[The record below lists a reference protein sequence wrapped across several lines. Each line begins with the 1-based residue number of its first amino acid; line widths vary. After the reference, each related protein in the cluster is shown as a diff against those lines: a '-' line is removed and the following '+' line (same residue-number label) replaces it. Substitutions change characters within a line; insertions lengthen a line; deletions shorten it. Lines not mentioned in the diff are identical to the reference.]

1 MNEFNNKKIQT
12 HLWADRVSR
21 KNALLNLHK
30 TNSVTIDMTDAVLVN
45 EQDFDN
51 IAKLIKTCK
60 SSGLSLRLI
69 NVSAAIQLALSLT
82 GALDLFKKIQCDE
95 FELIQRTAEKSSAS
109 TQTGSLISVLTI
121 VGLCLVVVSLA
132 GCVPRS
138 NLFKH
143 GRHSGVDRGST
154 EPLQSFG
161 RYSMRCTAEL
171 NQPSANITPVS
182 AAIAAFENAEPL
194 FGSGD
199 VVRIDITEGTEF
211 AGTYAIN
218 LDGTLILPYAGK
230 IRAKGRTATELS
242 KAVEQK
248 LITGGYFKSNQF
260 QVTVLPL
267 RWAPAQINISG
278 AVFSPGRAL
287 INEVPAERRDTI
299 GDADVGDAPTTRYL
313 DAGLRGGA
321 GVRPDADLANIE
333 LIRGNQNIVVDMTGI
348 ITGDGAPDIALMS
361 GDKIRVP
368 SSGCFHAE
376 LMRPSQITPA
386 GMRVFMSNLT
396 LPAAS
401 NTASSIERYA
411 TNLPLGTKLLQGAVS
426 ANCVGGADVSN
437 AHRSIV
443 LVSTNPIT
451 GKSEVIERRVEDLL
465 RNPNRDDINP
475 YLLPNDAVA
484 CYDSGVTNFREAAR
498 TLTDVLGPLGVVLG
512 VL

>member
-1 MNEFNNKKIQT
+1 MTELSTNKIQKY
-12 HLWADRVSR
+12 LWADKIAR
-21 KNALLNLHK
+21 KNALFNLRRSNSTIIDLN
-30 TNSVTIDMTDAVLVN
+30 DAVLVSD
-45 EQDFDN
+45 QDFDD

-60 SSGLSLRLI
+60 ISDSSLRLI
-69 NVSAAIQLALSLT
+69 NASAAIQLALSLT
-82 GALDLFKKIQCDE
+82 GALDLFSKIQSDE
-95 FELIQRTAEKSSAS
+95 FILKHQTPKKHSAPTRTRSVV
-109 TQTGSLISVLTI
+109 SVLSI

-132 GCVPRS
+132 GCTKRS

-143 GRHSGVDRGST
+143 GRQSGIDRSSS
-154 EPLQSFG
+154 EPLQSLG
-161 RYSMRCTAEL
+161 RFSMRCTAPL
-171 NQPSANITPVS
+171 SQPSANITPVS
-182 AAIAAFENAEPL
+182 ASIAAFENAEPL

-199 VVRIDITEGTEF
+199 VVRIDITDGTEF

-230 IRAKGRTATELS
+230 IRAKGRTASELS
-242 KAVEQK
+242 KTVEQK
-248 LITGGYFKSNQF
+248 LIAGGYFKSNQF

-278 AVFSPGRAL
+278 AVFNPGRAL
-287 INEVPAERRDTI
+287 INEIPEERRSVTA
-299 GDADVGDAPTTRYL
+299 DADVGDAPTTRYL

-333 LIRGNQNIVVDMTGI
+333 LIRGSQRTIVDMTGI
-348 ITGDGAPDIALMS
+348 ITGTGAPDIALMS
-361 GDKIRVP
+361 GDQIRVP

-401 NTASSIERYA
+401 NNASSIERYA

-426 ANCVGGADVSN
+426 ANCVGGADISN
-437 AHRSIV
+437 ARRSVV
-443 LVSTNPIT
+443 LVSANPIT

-498 TLTDVLGPLGVVLG
+498 TLSEILGPLGIVLG
-512 VL
+512 AL